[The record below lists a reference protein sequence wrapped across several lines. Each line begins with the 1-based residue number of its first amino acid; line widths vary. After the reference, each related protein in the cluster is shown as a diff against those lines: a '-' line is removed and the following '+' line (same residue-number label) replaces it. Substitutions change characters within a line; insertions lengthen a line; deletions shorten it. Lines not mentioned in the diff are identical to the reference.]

1 MDDDLHVAA
10 LGDKL
15 DIARIQARRVA
26 RLRDAHAVF
35 AAGLVAAQ
43 FKAAAHRLR
52 LTVGGH
58 YQRAAA
64 VAHADILS
72 PCQRAACVSADG
84 IAARDAHIHRRQA
97 RNGGQIHANRAGN
110 RRPADHAAIRPGR
123 WQQKKRQQQSQQQ
136 RRKPFRLYHC
146 HEKIPLSSF
155 SLHPC
160 RKSAKHGTN
169 GIVSHFRPD

>member
-35 AAGLVAAQ
+35 AAGLMAAQ
-43 FKAAAHRLR
+43 LEPAAHRLR
-52 LTVGGH
+52 LPVCGH
-58 YQRAAA
+58 HQRAAA
-64 VAHADILS
+64 VAHADIL
-72 PCQRAACVSADG
+72 PPRERAARVPADG

-97 RNGGQIHANRAGN
+97 RNRGEIDAHRAGN
-110 RRPADHAAIRPGR
+110 RRSADHAAIREGR

-155 SLHPC
+155 SLRPC